1 MRAAVSTP
9 VRPFPMTL
17 VPSPY
22 ARIVLEGL
30 SGRVSAQLVCVS
42 PWPGL
47 PAGWSGDLP
56 YTQLH
61 QWRCCGEGPEA
72 GLITD
77 VVLHLPINVTDP
89 AFTVKISVDDTGIG
103 HHLDK
108 HGFLPA

>member
-1 MRAAVSTP
+1 MCAAVNAP

-22 ARIVLEGL
+22 ARIILEGL
-30 SGRVSAQLVCVS
+30 AGRAGAQVVCVS
-42 PWPGL
+42 PWPGI

-61 QWRCCGEGPEA
+61 QWSCCDDGPG

-77 VVLHLPINVTDP
+77 VILHLPIKVTDP
-89 AFTVKISVDDTGIG
+89 AFTVRISVDDAGIG
-103 HHLDK
+103 HHLDI
-108 HGFLPA
+108 HGFRPA